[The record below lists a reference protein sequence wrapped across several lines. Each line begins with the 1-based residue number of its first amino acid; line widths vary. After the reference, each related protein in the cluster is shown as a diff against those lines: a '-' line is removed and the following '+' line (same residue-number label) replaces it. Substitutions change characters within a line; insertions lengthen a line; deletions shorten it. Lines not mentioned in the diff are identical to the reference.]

1 MDDIQL
7 IINIEE
13 LELWSVGKPEV
24 KYKVRDNYL
33 KQGLAPLD
41 QSRGELNSPNMQASC
56 LLAFLAVSST
66 CHGKSEIK

>member
-24 KYKVRDNYL
+24 KYNTRSTRRTNICP
-33 KQGLAPLD
+33 GPGMGG
-41 QSRGELNSPNMQASC
+41 RGAD
-56 LLAFLAVSST
+56 T
-66 CHGKSEIK
+66 TI